1 MTVRMQNIFITT
13 YFYFLTT
20 NIQLIVM
27 LTKQTADMLYFFMI

>member
-27 LTKQTADMLYFFMI
+27 LTKQTAESYIFL